1 MYCRYKLSKT
11 PVVPF
16 TLNKKSLNEWGYS
29 LVTVLQ
35 SNKVL
40 VQWLNFQ
47 SMNED
52 ITCLLNDWIFTHW
65 PRIVLCSTVSK
76 EFPHSFNDSFLRV
89 LTLIIQLWKN
99 YPLIQLCGVCTNL
112 RDGFDLNV
120 ILPNGKGHH
129 CVLQLSSTRYWW
141 GLCKRT
147 FVDHFSFKWSDD
159 LRLCGVH
166 ADLAKLDEG

>member
-1 MYCRYKLSKT
+1 MCTADTNYLKPLWFPSLSIKNHWMSEDI
-11 PVVPF
+11 PWSRCCKVI
-16 TLNKKSLNEWGYS
+16 KSL
-29 LVTVLQ
+29 
-35 SNKVL
+35 SNG
-40 VQWLNFQ
+40 
-47 SMNED
+47 
-52 ITCLLNDWIFTHW
+52 WIFTHW